1 MINAIPSLDLVSGE
15 TVYRIPLSNRPGRY
29 ATVCEEGLAIIEANA
44 IKSIFMS
51 ADGSR
56 KYDYVS
62 FYDPGSA
69 GEMATLARL
78 FVGAGRGQRV
88 RYQDGDRTNLRLSNL
103 RVERGAAKGT
113 TPNHRLL
120 GGAA

>member
-1 MINAIPSLDLVSGE
+1 MINAIPSFDLVSGE
-15 TVYRIPLSNRPGRY
+15 TVFRIPLSNRPGHY
-29 ATVCEEGLAIIEANA
+29 ATVCKEGMAIIEASD
-44 IKSIFMS
+44 IKSVFMS

-56 KYDYVS
+56 KYEYPSV
-62 FYDPGSA
+62 YNPHVA

-88 RYQDGDRTNLRLSNL
+88 RYLDGDRTNLRLSNL
-103 RVERGAAKGT
+103 RIERGAAKGT
-113 TPNHRLL
+113 TPNPRL